1 MSVTITNLVGSIGS
15 FESGTWLLTTAEKA
29 YVHIVSDHVKY
40 GASSLRITGDTAE
53 FERTYTLRNSGGVVK
68 PTLDPT
74 HKYYVRVETYQEEAT
89 GSTDIYWPI
98 AEPSMLAGQSGPAR
112 QWNVCSA
119 VADRSSF
126 AAGSYEMRI
135 DYNNANTAGI
145 MWFDGLMLVDLT
157 DAFGAGYEPTAAW
170 CDANIPFTDSTA
182 SVPDPAP
189 KAPTEL
195 QLVRSDADGV
205 ALAWSASKWA
215 TGYRVYRGTT
225 LVADVPN
232 TSAVIRLT
240 SFGTVQFSVS
250 AYNAAGES
258 ARSAAVTVTIEMSL
272 ITDRTQED
280 VEQVRALLQRPYRT
294 WTAEE
299 RSWFYGGGVVRGAY
313 NALDLNRV
321 GLAVDAVRTLLLTR
335 LTDLAAYLDARGVA
349 PAPLFSLPY
358 TADDVDVSP
367 KTDWAVGAIPT
378 QEQMAS
384 YLQDIRT
391 LRGLMP
397 MPTDLAELPESMRY
411 LDYAGANAIEATLLA
426 VRDTVEVLFAQ
437 CKANA
442 DLAASAWRCAEINC
456 GEV

>member
-29 YVHIVSDHVKY
+29 YVHIMSDHVKY

-53 FERTYTLRNSGGVVK
+53 FERTYTLRNSDGVFQ
-68 PTLDPT
+68 PTLVPA

-98 AEPSMLAGQSGPAR
+98 AEPSMLAGQSGPAG

-126 AAGSYEMRI
+126 SAGAYSMRL
-135 DYNNANTAGI
+135 DYNNANTAGR
-145 MWFDGLMLVDLT
+145 MWFDGLVLVDLT
-157 DAFGAGYEPTAAW
+157 DAFGSGYEPTAAW
-170 CDANIPFTDSTA
+170 CDANIPFTASTA
-182 SVPDPAP
+182 DVPEPVP
-189 KAPTEL
+189 KAPTGL

-225 LVADVPN
+225 LVADVPG
-232 TSAVIRLT
+232 TSTVIRLT

-258 ARSAAVTVTIEMSL
+258 ARSTAVAVTIEMSL

-280 VEQVRALLQRPYRT
+280 AEQVRALLQRPYRT

-335 LTDLAAYLDARGVA
+335 LTDLDVYLDERGVA

-358 TADDVDVSP
+358 TADDVDVFP

-378 QEQMAS
+378 REQMAS

-397 MPTDLAELPESMRY
+397 MPADLAELPESMRY

>member
-15 FESGTWLLTTAEKA
+15 FESGTWNLTTDEKA
-29 YVHIVSDHVKY
+29 YTYIATARAKY
-40 GASSLRITGDTAE
+40 GSNSLQMRGDTSVI
-53 FERTYTLRNSGGVVK
+53 ERTYTLRNSGGVVK
-68 PTLDPT
+68 PTLDPA

-98 AEPSMLAGQSGPAR
+98 AEPSMLAGQSGPAG
-112 QWNVCSA
+112 QWNICST
-119 VADRSSF
+119 VVDRSSF

-170 CDANIPFTDSTA
+170 CDTNIPFTASTA
-182 SVPDPAP
+182 DVPEPVP
-189 KAPTEL
+189 KAPTGL
-195 QLVRSDADGV
+195 HLVQSDADGV

-225 LVADVPN
+225 LVSDIPG
-232 TSAVIRLT
+232 TSTVIRLT

-258 ARSAAVTVTIEMSL
+258 ARSAAVTVTIEVSL

-378 QEQMAS
+378 REQMAS

-397 MPTDLAELPESMRY
+397 MPADLAELPESMRY

-426 VRDTVEVLFAQ
+426 VRDTVEVLLAQ